1 MRKVMNVFNSS
12 SIEFYNLE
20 KKQLEKHALSI
31 GYVGVNLTYGD
42 DLPADCPCLHN
53 LCWLHLPRPV
63 KQKEATQTYTTQSN

>member
-1 MRKVMNVFNSS
+1 MNVFNSS

-53 LCWLHLPRPV
+53 LC
-63 KQKEATQTYTTQSN
+63 